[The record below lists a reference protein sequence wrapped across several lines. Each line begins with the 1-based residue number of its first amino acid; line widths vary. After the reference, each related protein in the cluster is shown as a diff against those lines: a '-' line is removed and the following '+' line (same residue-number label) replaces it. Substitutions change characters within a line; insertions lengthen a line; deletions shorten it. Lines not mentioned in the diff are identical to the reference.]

1 MKPVTLVALAPLAL
15 AACNPTSPFGGTAA
29 GNNTMAAVPVTP
41 DAVIVN
47 GVTYVRAGGPAPA
60 ATPSASPTP
69 AAAAVVPPTVAPTS
83 PPPAEPVDTSP
94 PPSSGNPDGV
104 TVTGGH

>member
-15 AACNPTSPFGGTAA
+15 AACNPVSPFGGSAG

-47 GVTYVRAGGPAPA
+47 GVTYVRAGGPAPVA
-60 ATPSASPTP
+60 MPSASPTP
-69 AAAAVVPPTVAPTS
+69 AAPVVPAVAPTS
-83 PPPAEPVDTSP
+83 PPPAEPVDTSTP
-94 PPSSGNPDGV
+94 PPPGNPDGV
-104 TVTGGH
+104 VVTGGH

>member
-15 AACNPTSPFGGTAA
+15 AACNPVSPFGGSA
-29 GNNTMAAVPVTP
+29 GVNNTMAAVPVTP

-60 ATPSASPTP
+60 ATPSASPSPIAPIAP
-69 AAAAVVPPTVAPTS
+69 ASAPTS
-83 PPPAEPVDTSP
+83 PRPEPVDTSTP
-94 PPSSGNPDGV
+94 PPPGNPDGV
-104 TVTGGH
+104 IVTGGH

>member
-15 AACNPTSPFGGTAA
+15 AACNPVSPFGGSAG

-47 GVTYVRAGGPAPA
+47 GVTYVRAGSPAPA
-60 ATPSASPTP
+60 PVPSASPAPAGP
-69 AAAAVVPPTVAPTS
+69 AAPAAAPTS
-83 PPPAEPVDTSP
+83 PPPVDASTP
-94 PPSSGNPDGV
+94 PPPGNPDGV
-104 TVTGGH
+104 VVTGGH